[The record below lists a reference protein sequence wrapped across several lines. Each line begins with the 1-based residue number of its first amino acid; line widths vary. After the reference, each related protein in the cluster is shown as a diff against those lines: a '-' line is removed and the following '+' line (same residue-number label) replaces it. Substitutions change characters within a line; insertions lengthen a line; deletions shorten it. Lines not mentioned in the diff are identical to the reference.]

1 VFGLDDL
8 IAGATSGHSPFVV
21 VALAVVLGL
30 RHATDPDH
38 LVAVSTLVASDRDRA
53 GRRAGALGLAWGAG
67 HGTAIVALGLPFVLL
82 AVLIPAPVQ
91 TLAEALVGVVIVAL
105 AFRLLHRWRRGA
117 FHGHAHRH
125 GDVVHRHLHA
135 HGAGAAHAH
144 THRVRSPLGAYAV
157 GALHGVGGSAP
168 LALLLLA
175 GIDDRAVAAAALLA
189 FAVGAAVSMAVLSTG
204 IGLALGLDSPHMPVR
219 RVVPGLGACS
229 LAFGVLY
236 AGGALA
242 AIA

>member
-1 VFGLDDL
+1 
-8 IAGATSGHSPFVV
+8 
-21 VALAVVLGL
+21 
-30 RHATDPDH
+30 
-38 LVAVSTLVASDRDRA
+38 
-53 GRRAGALGLAWGAG
+53 
-67 HGTAIVALGLPFVLL
+67 
-82 AVLIPAPVQ
+82 
-91 TLAEALVGVVIVAL
+91 
-105 AFRLLHRWRRGA
+105 
-117 FHGHAHRH
+117 
-125 GDVVHRHLHA
+125 
-135 HGAGAAHAH
+135 
-144 THRVRSPLGAYAV
+144 VRSPLGAYAV

-219 RVVPGLGACS
+219 RVVPVLGACS